1 MKKSNSE
8 FLAKI
13 QFLNISKL
21 LLVIKYLF
29 YYLDNFFLLF
39 VKKSRVVGKKKKV
52 LIMANLG
59 LGDAINFLSV
69 IDKYRNFYSKKEYE
83 ITLLIPNG
91 FFSLF
96 EKESDFDKIVS
107 VNFNSGVTN
116 LIDRYKLIQ
125 LVNRDYYDVL
135 IDVMGATGAAIN
147 VYLSHVANAKEKI
160 TIRNKAYSICPE
172 FLVKKSYTKVFD
184 IDKKDIS
191 NVEYYN
197 YLCDFVINKKTKI
210 VLRPTKKYKIKVD
223 IPKNYYIVFPG
234 ASSSFRKW
242 PLERYVELIKR
253 IYNKTKMP
261 VVFCGT
267 NIDFESVNYLMNN
280 LSSEKY
286 INILGK
292 TNMLEFIEVIKCA
305 KFIITNDTGSYH
317 VAVNEQVP
325 VALITGAY
333 ALDMYALYNFLDDKY
348 RKPYVIYKNKS
359 CKNCFYKCPY
369 IKKGDKIWPCLNEI
383 NVNDAFKVVSNMI
396 DDLGICK

>member
-83 ITLLIPNG
+83 ITLLISNG

-135 IDVMGATGAAIN
+135 IDIMGATGAAIN

-160 TIRNKAYSICPE
+160 TIRNKAYSICP
-172 FLVKKSYTKVFD
+172 
-184 IDKKDIS
+184 
-191 NVEYYN
+191 
-197 YLCDFVINKKTKI
+197 
-210 VLRPTKKYKIKVD
+210 
-223 IPKNYYIVFPG
+223 
-234 ASSSFRKW
+234 
-242 PLERYVELIKR
+242 
-253 IYNKTKMP
+253 
-261 VVFCGT
+261 
-267 NIDFESVNYLMNN
+267 
-280 LSSEKY
+280 
-286 INILGK
+286 
-292 TNMLEFIEVIKCA
+292 
-305 KFIITNDTGSYH
+305 
-317 VAVNEQVP
+317 
-325 VALITGAY
+325 
-333 ALDMYALYNFLDDKY
+333 
-348 RKPYVIYKNKS
+348 
-359 CKNCFYKCPY
+359 
-369 IKKGDKIWPCLNEI
+369 
-383 NVNDAFKVVSNMI
+383 
-396 DDLGICK
+396 